1 MNARHCR
8 VAQTGTHYQP
18 LHSIIGDTVNFGM
31 NTREVR
37 GEYSVVV
44 GTNPQ
49 WKQEHIRTG

>member
-1 MNARHCR
+1 MLDTAEWHRQVR
-8 VAQTGTHYQP
+8 II
-18 LHSIIGDTVNFGM
+18 SIIGDTVNFGM

-49 WKQEHIRTG
+49 WKQEHIRTGWSLP